1 MKNVMLIVTVLVTL
15 IGCSHSEYN
24 AMVAAD
30 AIQAQQAF
38 GKALAIQT
46 TEGGRTAV
54 TLTYALGVGRPQYQR
69 DDTVL
74 DYANA
79 FLPYANL
86 FTQLYMYG
94 GFGGNGAGS
103 GNSFNVD
110 GNSHLQVNIDS
121 LNTATAYG
129 QSFNT
134 AHENSYNDI
143 PTSSYNTQPSD
154 SYNPSEY
161 HVTEG
166 NY

>member
-1 MKNVMLIVTVLVTL
+1 MKKILLLIL
-15 IGCSHSEYN
+15 ILFFFSGCSHSEYN
-24 AMVAAD
+24 SMVAAD

-54 TLTYALGVGRPQYQR
+54 TLTYALGVGRPAYQR

-94 GFGGNGAGS
+94 GFGGDGYGS
-103 GNSFNVD
+103 GNNFNVD
-110 GNSHLQVNIDS
+110 GNGQLQVNIDS

-166 NY
+166 GY